1 MILLKQ
7 PYFYPQPMSK
17 RKPKS
22 IADISALTLKI
33 LTEDERT
40 RDDDQLLCAMIWSR
54 LAIKQGHDVRKETAY
69 NFLLLY
75 VENKLVS
82 ADTIT
87 RARRKIQEERPSLRG
102 KKYVERQK
110 KQAQV
115 INELRTLK

>member
-1 MILLKQ
+1 
-7 PYFYPQPMSK
+7 MSK
-17 RKPKS
+17 RNPKS
-22 IADISALTLKI
+22 ITDISALTLKI

-54 LAIKQGHDVRKETAY
+54 LAMKQGHDVRKETGY

-115 INELRTLK
+115 INELRNLE